1 MRKLFFLI
9 LLCIST
15 ATFGQRYFR
24 YKVCIDGYWGDRWN
38 YSNFGYFPGFPET
51 MHFGYVLRGTYD
63 GFIVYYADD
72 DTSKPHEYILKVKI
86 DGLNTKIAS
95 KEKKRRIK
103 ANEWYVYSGTVEY
116 YTSDKGPTLRE
127 CIANWPKTG
136 RTYKHVAKA
145 TIKIQPYKK
154 NPEVYNIWWG
164 GYGLGI
170 SLK

>member
-24 YKVCIDGYWGDRWN
+24 YKVCIDGYWGDRWE
-38 YSNFGYFPGFPET
+38 YSDKGAYSVHYG
-51 MHFGYVLRGTYD
+51 HVLRGTYD
-63 GFIVYYADD
+63 EFIVYYENDYSS
-72 DTSKPHEYILKVKI
+72 SKPHEYILKVKI
-86 DGLNTKIAS
+86 NGLNTKIAS

-116 YTSDKGPTLRE
+116 YTTDKAPTLRE
-127 CIANWPKTG
+127 YIAGWPDSAG
-136 RTYKHVAKA
+136 HVHKHVARA

-154 NPEVYNIWWG
+154 NPEVYNIWWE